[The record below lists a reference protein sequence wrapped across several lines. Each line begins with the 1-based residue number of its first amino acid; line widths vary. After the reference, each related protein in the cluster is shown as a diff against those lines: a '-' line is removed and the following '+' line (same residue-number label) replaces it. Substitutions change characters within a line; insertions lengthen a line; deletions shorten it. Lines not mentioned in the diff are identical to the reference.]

1 MNMLQLKKIS
11 VNLALVLSLTAF
23 SAVQYAQAETIKL
36 PLPISDP
43 NIQDVVDSVSGAVGP
58 DAALVQEMMVKTRD
72 TVRQEQAK
80 RLPLMPQLRNTIGN
94 AVSTKV
100 MAATRTATM
109 NAQMNAMQDPM
120 NPEGVPMFLAPKFN
134 FE

>member
-1 MNMLQLKKIS
+1 MLKLKKIS
-11 VNLALVLSLTAF
+11 VKLALIVSFTAF
-23 SAVQYAQAETIKL
+23 FAVQYAQAQSIKL
-36 PLPISDP
+36 PLTIDDP
-43 NIQDVVDSVSGAVGP
+43 DIQNVVEDIRMNVGP
-58 DAALVQEMMVKTRD
+58 NPSIIQEMMIKTRD
-72 TVRQEQAK
+72 IVKAEQVK
-80 RLPLMPQLRNTIGN
+80 RLPLMPQFRNTIGN

-120 NPEGVPMFLAPKFN
+120 NPEGVPNFIAPKFN